1 MPAGEQLLT
10 PVAHAL
16 QLSLGAV
23 FLAAAVPKWRA
34 PRAFARTVAEYRLG
48 PAAFSP
54 FLARGLMVAEALLA
68 AALLAGLLVWLAAPL
83 ALALLLVFTAAVGI
97 NLRRR
102 RRIPCGCF
110 GAGGETISGRSL
122 LRLALLLAAAA
133 GASLLVDVLRTPPIS
148 LTPLGSGRWPAADE
162 VVAAGVLCLSLL
174 LIGAWVLH
182 LPELRSVVGHQR
194 KEAA

>member
-16 QLSLGAV
+16 QLSLGMV
-23 FLAAAVPKWRA
+23 FLAGAVPKWRA
-34 PRAFARTVAEYRLG
+34 PDAFARTVAEYRLA

-54 FLARGLMVAEALLA
+54 FVARALMAAEALLA
-68 AALLAGLLVWLAAPL
+68 AALLAGLLVWLAAPV
-83 ALALLLVFTAAVGI
+83 ALALLLIFTAAVGI
-97 NLRRR
+97 NLQRHRQ
-102 RRIPCGCF
+102 IPCGCF
-110 GAGGETISGRSL
+110 GAGSETISGRSL
-122 LRLALLLAAAA
+122 LRLALLLVAAA
-133 GASLLVDVLRTPPIS
+133 GASLLVDVLRMPPIS
-148 LTPLGSGRWPAADE
+148 LTPLGSGRWPTADE

-174 LIGAWVLH
+174 LIGMWLLH